1 MKNVELEV
9 SEPQRIIL
17 ESLKPLNL
25 FLAGTG
31 AGKTHSM
38 GLLSADFAINHPK
51 AIGMIAANTNSQLTK
66 STLKN
71 IFECWFSLFGWA
83 NEVTYVVG
91 KIPPKHFKRYGQ
103 PLKEYDNT
111 ICFNNGAMI
120 FTSSLENYKVIDGTE
135 LGYALLDETKD
146 TRKEALTD
154 VIMWRMRQKAMYIK
168 DGIIYNEPDEG
179 RKGYNPMFI
188 FTSPA
193 KVEWINEMF
202 DLTDKY
208 EDISRHIF
216 SDTDFF
222 RYEDEDKC
230 ITISSTF
237 HNKKNLPE
245 GFIEQKLKQFT
256 GNQNK
261 IDMFIYGSPIAKTG
275 GEFFN
280 QFKVLKH
287 VKEVKFD
294 PNLNVHISLDFNVS
308 PYITMTCWQI
318 IREDNIYKVRC
329 FAELC
334 LSSPKNNTEDL
345 CKEFINRFILPVES
359 RQKKFPGLFFYG
371 DASGKNR
378 STLGKEH
385 NFDILSRVMKKYL
398 NSGSDRVLKRNP
410 SVVAT
415 RDFMNKIFADGL
427 PIVMEIDRS
436 CKNLIAD
443 FEFLKEDAD
452 GGKLKVKVKDS
463 TTGSMYEKYGHL
475 GDSAIYFMCAA
486 FDTLFDKE

>member
-1 MKNVELEV
+1 MKYAELEI
-9 SEPQRIIL
+9 SDPQRVIL
-17 ESLKPLNL
+17 ESLKSMNL

-38 GLLSADFAINHPK
+38 GLLSADFVINHPK

-71 IFECWFSLFGWA
+71 IFECWYNIFGWA
-83 NEVTYVVG
+83 NEIQYVVG
-91 KIPPKHFKRYGQ
+91 KIPPKHFKRFGQ

-111 ICFNNGAMI
+111 ICFDNGAMI

-168 DGIIYNEPDEG
+168 DGIIYNEPGEG
-179 RKGYNPMFI
+179 RKGYNPLFV

-193 KVEWINEMF
+193 KVDWINEMF
-202 DLTDKY
+202 ELTDKY

-216 SDTDFF
+216 SETDFF
-222 RYEDEDKC
+222 HHEDDDKC

-237 HNKKNLPE
+237 HNIKNLPE
-245 GFIEQKLKQFT
+245 GFIEQKLKQFA

-287 VKEVKFD
+287 VGKVQFD
-294 PNLNVHISLDFNVS
+294 PKHNVHISLDFNVA
-308 PYITMTCWQI
+308 PYITMTLWQI
-318 IREDNIYKVRC
+318 ERKAEIWEVRC
-329 FAELC
+329 FSELC
-334 LSSPKNNTEDL
+334 LASPKNNTEDL
-345 CKEFINRFILPVES
+345 CKAVIERFVKPTES
-359 RQKKFPGLFFYG
+359 KGMKFPGLFFYG
-371 DASGKNR
+371 DASGTNR
-378 STLGKEH
+378 TTVSKEH
-385 NFDILSRVMKKYL
+385 NFDILERVLRKYL
-398 NSGSDRVLKRNP
+398 NSSSNRVLKRNP

-427 PIVMEIDRS
+427 PIRIIIDNS
-436 CKNLIAD
+436 CKNLISD
-443 FEFLKEDAD
+443 FEFLKEDPE
-452 GGKLKVKVKDS
+452 GGKLIIHVKDP
-463 TTGSMYEKYGHL
+463 TTGSTYEKYGHTS
-475 GDSAIYFMCAA
+475 DSARYFLCSA
-486 FDTLFDKE
+486 FDSLFDKE